1 MDSTEDLCKHH
12 KIQRNCYTCFV
23 NREWSF
29 DEDKTPLDTLHE
41 TISELRVRIS
51 KLEEYKRLQDD
62 QNTEVNKNIFD
73 LNDFRNGQISVNSI
87 HVKHIDN
94 LDEHRKKQID
104 ENRAVSKSLDDIRE
118 DIREL
123 TQRNNGLEFSLAIVP
138 KNLENMVEINFN
150 DLNERLQKLENLSD
164 FKKLEACVLDGAQ
177 THLTCLKLEARVK
190 ELEEN
195 SIRVLDVFKEELMK
209 KIDEVKTVEQVRE
222 TAKKWREYFDE
233 NEAKLNE
240 ENQKMLEKL
249 HMQKHKISIDPGSLD
264 TTVIRCVGTGTIPAE
279 TLCMDKF
286 AAPKN
291 PGLSFDE
298 AFHAFL
304 TGKSIKQKG
313 GTRFTLAN
321 PNAHTFTPNEILAND
336 WEICE

>member
-12 KIQRNCYTCFV
+12 KIKRNCYSCHIEHV
-23 NREWSF
+23 HGEQ
-29 DEDKTPLDTLHE
+29 EKTQLDTLHE
-41 TISELRVRIS
+41 TISELRVRVS

-104 ENRAVSKSLDDIRE
+104 ENRALSKHLDRFDEEVKNLDEFIN
-118 DIREL
+118 EL
-123 TQRNNGLEFSLAIVP
+123 TKRTNGLEFSLAVVP

-195 SIRVLDVFKEELMK
+195 SIRVLDVFKEQLMK
-209 KIDEVKTVEQVRE
+209 KIDEVKTSEQVRE
-222 TAKKWREYFDE
+222 SVRKWRDYFEEHDI
-233 NEAKLNE
+233 KMNE

-249 HMQKHKISIDPGSLD
+249 HMQKHKISIDPGNLD
-264 TTVIRCVGTGTIPAE
+264 TTIIRCVNTGTIPKTSGLTFEEAMTAFKAGKKIRFHDGMSE
-279 TLCMDKF
+279 STTYEPKASWGFGFDYDKIQR
-286 AAPKN
+286 
-291 PGLSFDE
+291 D
-298 AFHAFL
+298 H
-304 TGKSIKQKG
+304 
-313 GTRFTLAN
+313 
-321 PNAHTFTPNEILAND
+321 
-336 WEICE
+336 WEIVE